1 MIKSGDTVGTVFP
14 DFCILREES
23 ELVREGKKEEQPR
36 HLCGTG

>member
-1 MIKSGDTVGTVFP
+1 MIKSGDPGGTVFP

-36 HLCGTG
+36 HLRRTG